1 MAAEWKPYTIAA
13 AGDIQKIADS
23 AEALATTVKE
33 TLTLAN
39 LGMEAVKL
47 LAQLQTINPLLIAL
61 DKLAEEILKE
71 IQNIKEAGLYYLLI
85 DPYYKP
91 NVTPAEAFTYGFQQV
106 RNKAG
111 VLMWRR
117 KLLDIEGDW
126 TGESSEEPTKF
137 DEEGNIIFPTK
148 ANLDKT
154 LPKDEKG
161 KTKDWA
167 PLVEPILTTPRK
179 LIPGGYNT
187 FAEDATIDPLKMISP
202 YPQFSANNVIN
213 EFVKAFEDEGD
224 VPRYAK
230 NPLSPPTGTIVY
242 DSNGDAF
249 SGWDKTKE
257 FGLELY
263 DMGKD
268 QIDGSIIVDESMM
281 KDARKPINTRI
292 SSGKP
297 NILGQTAFDGGS
309 AAVAIVLAAPS
320 FNAFTDIFNA
330 FSKMFSDIPEMSA
343 VGKSMLDKFSEI
355 LTPNNVTVKLTQ
367 CDTDYGKFEVGD
379 VIGGYKYGGQAEV
392 VSINAASI
400 VATTMSTTKEI
411 VTTTDNRE
419 LLRYTEVIDANPD
432 ERWVD
437 MEIVAKPIRSV
448 DGLNSFMVGD
458 DVFELIK
465 QGEGGIGDDLFPN
478 YVIKG
483 QNTTTMRKGGRVYP
497 KCAKVAME
505 KLAELPKSTG
515 PDFVGRQIK
524 DIIPM
529 WGEFFQSLENFV
541 RQLQGMISDS
551 AAFIKDMI
559 DMIKGIEKFLEDLV
573 KTIEE
578 FLKFFSI
585 TLPSAG
591 VYALHIPDQ
600 SGGNDGIK
608 NALRGAQGL
617 PDHDYAAGILFVGT
631 SVGGTQPIDQI
642 LARALGLT
650 S

>member
-23 AEALATTVKE
+23 AAALATTVKE

-71 IQNIKEAGLYYLLI
+71 IQNIKEAGLYYLI
-85 DPYYKP
+85 VDPYYKK
-91 NVTPAEAFTYGFQQV
+91 NVDPTKDSWVYGFEQV
-106 RNKAG
+106 RNEAG
-111 VLMWRR
+111 ALMWRQ
-117 KLLDIEGDW
+117 KLLDIKGDW
-126 TGESSEEPTKF
+126 TGEYVEAPSAR
-137 DEEGNIIFPTK
+137 GFPTT
-148 ANLDKT
+148 ANLDDT
-154 LPKDEKG
+154 LPKDEKTG
-161 KTKDWA
+161 KPKDWA

-179 LIPGGYNT
+179 LIPGGYSP
-187 FAEDATIDPLKMISP
+187 FAEDATLDPLKMISP
-202 YPQFSANNVIN
+202 YPQFSANNVIT
-213 EFVKAFEDEGD
+213 EFTKAFDDEGD
-224 VPRYAK
+224 VPRYVK
-230 NPLSPPTGTIVY
+230 NALSPPTGTIVY
-242 DSNGDAF
+242 DSNGDPY
-249 SGWDKTKE
+249 SGWDKTKA
-257 FGLELY
+257 FGLELF
-263 DMGKD
+263 DIGKD

-281 KDARKPINTRI
+281 KEAREPINTRI

-309 AAVAIVLAAPS
+309 AAVAIVIAAPS
-320 FNAFTDIFNA
+320 FTTFADAFNA

-355 LTPNNVTVKLTQ
+355 LTPNNVTIKLTQ
-367 CDTDYGKFEVGD
+367 HDTDYGKFEVGD
-379 VIGGYKYGGQAEV
+379 VIGGYLYGGQAEI
-392 VSINAASI
+392 VSINADSI
-400 VATTMSTTKEI
+400 VATSMSTKKET
-411 VTTTDNRE
+411 VETTDDRQ

-432 ERWVD
+432 ERWID

-458 DVFELIK
+458 DVFEQVQK
-465 QGEGGIGDDLFPN
+465 GEGGVGEDLFPN

-483 QNTTTMRKGGRVYP
+483 LETTTAPGANRVYP

-505 KLAELPKSTG
+505 KLTELPKSTE
-515 PDFVGRQIK
+515 PDFASRQIK

-529 WGEFFQSLENFV
+529 WGDFFQSLENFV

-551 AAFIKDMI
+551 AAFIQDMI

-600 SGGNDGIK
+600 NGGNDGIK
-608 NALRGAQGL
+608 SALKNAKGL
-617 PDHDYAAGILFVGT
+617 PNHDYAAGILFVGT

>member
-1 MAAEWKPYTIAA
+1 
-13 AGDIQKIADS
+13 
-23 AEALATTVKE
+23 
-33 TLTLAN
+33 LTLAN
-39 LGMEAVKL
+39 MGMSVVKL
-47 LAQLQTINPLLIAL
+47 LAELQSINPLLIAL
-61 DKLAEEILKE
+61 DKLAEEIIKE
-71 IQNIKEAGLYYLLI
+71 IQNIKEAGYYYLYV

-91 NVTPAEAFTYGFQQV
+91 NVDPKKAFNYGFEQV
-106 RNKAG
+106 RDEAG
-111 VLMWRR
+111 ALLWRQ
-117 KLLDIEGDW
+117 KLLDIKGDW
-126 TGESSEEPTKF
+126 TGEYVEAPSAR
-137 DEEGNIIFPTK
+137 GFPSV
-148 ANLDKT
+148 ADLDDT
-154 LPKDEKG
+154 LPKDENG
-161 KTKDWA
+161 KTKSFA
-167 PLVEPILTTPRK
+167 PLVEPILATPRK
-179 LIPGGYNT
+179 LIPGGYT
-187 FAEDATIDPLKMISP
+187 PFAEDATLDPLKMISP

-224 VPRYAK
+224 VPRYVK
-230 NPLSPPTGTIVY
+230 NALSPSTGTIVY
-242 DSNGDAF
+242 DYNGDPY
-249 SGWDKTKE
+249 SGWDKTKD
-257 FGLELY
+257 FGLQLY
-263 DMGKD
+263 DIGKD
-268 QIDGSIIVDESMM
+268 QIDGSTIIDESMM
-281 KDARKPINTRI
+281 KDARKEVNTRI

-343 VGKSMLDKFSEI
+343 AGKSMLDKFSEI

-379 VIGGYKYGGQAEV
+379 VIGGYKYGGQAEI
-392 VSINAASI
+392 VSINADSI
-400 VATTMSTTKEI
+400 VATSMSTKKET
-411 VTTTDNRE
+411 VTTTDDRQ

-458 DVFELIK
+458 DVFEQVK
-465 QGEGGIGDDLFPN
+465 KGEGGIGEDLFPN

-483 QNTTTMRKGGRVYP
+483 LETTTSPDANRVYP

-505 KLAELPKSTG
+505 KLAELPKSTE

-551 AAFIKDMI
+551 AAFIQDMI

-600 SGGNDGIK
+600 NGGNDGIK
-608 NALRGAQGL
+608 SALQSAEGL
-617 PDHDYAAGILFVGT
+617 PDHAYAAGILFVGT
-631 SVGGTQPIDQI
+631 TVAGFQPIDQL
-642 LARALGLT
+642 LAKFLGLT